1 MYKDFILKPEDIAV
15 RAVGNGNEHFYLN
28 KERKGYRLILSSDN
42 TVCLVKKDICKKEE
56 ILVDEKDLTMDQLR
70 NAYDIFKRAND
81 RFMRMTKVKS
91 KFKELNIER

>member
-1 MYKDFILKPEDIAV
+1 MYKDFTLKPEDV
-15 RAVGNGNEHFYLN
+15 TVLAVGSGNEHFYLN
-28 KERKGYRLILSSDN
+28 NEGKGYRLILSSDH
-42 TVCLVKKDICKKEE
+42 TVCLVKKDIFKKEE

-81 RFMRMTKVKS
+81 RFMRMTKVRS

>member
-1 MYKDFILKPEDIAV
+1 MYKDFTLKPEDIAV
-15 RAVGNGNEHFYLN
+15 RAVGSGDEHFYLN
-28 KERKGYRLILSSDN
+28 KARKGYRLMLSSDH
-42 TVCLVKKDICKKEE
+42 TVCLVKKDIFKKEE

>member
-15 RAVGNGNEHFYLN
+15 RAVGIGDEHFYLN
-28 KERKGYRLILSSDN
+28 KERKGYRLILSSDH
-42 TVCLVKKDICKKEE
+42 TVCLVKKDIFKKEE

>member
-15 RAVGNGNEHFYLN
+15 LAVGSGNEHFYLN
-28 KERKGYRLILSSDN
+28 KERKGYRLILSSDH

-70 NAYDIFKRAND
+70 NAYDIFKKLND
-81 RFMRMTKVKS
+81 HFMRMTKIKS